1 MTIPNVSL
9 GELIDP
15 TTFGNAVV
23 DGVNGLTDATAALD
37 TRVTA
42 VESQAATN
50 ANELDT
56 RGIMSSSVGPASD
69 VDYPPTGGTICS
81 VSHTFRT
88 GRWYKVTING
98 VLMPGPGDQG
108 KAARAS
114 IYVGGAVVAA
124 KLSSINNSEPGCV
137 TVVWAGP
144 VASGTKSVEY
154 RVSVDSGSNSV
165 KYFGANGFRA
175 TMIVED
181 CGWI

>member
-1 MTIPNVSL
+1 MTIPNVIL

-69 VDYPPTGGTICS
+69 VDYPPTGGTVCS

-98 VLMPGPGDQG
+98 VIMPGNMA

-124 KLSSINNSEPGCV
+124 KLGSTHNSEPGCV

-154 RVSVDSGSNSV
+154 RVSQDSGDQPV

>member
-1 MTIPNVSL
+1 MTIPNVIL

-23 DGVNGLTDATAALD
+23 DGVNGLTETTAALD
-37 TRVTA
+37 TRLGA

-50 ANELDT
+50 SNEIDT

-69 VDYPPTGGTICS
+69 VEYPASGGTLCS
-81 VSHTFRT
+81 VSHTFRS

-98 VLMPGPGDQG
+98 CVYTKSGQSGQTLATSLIYIGGSAVASKPNYSGPG
-108 KAARAS
+108 
-114 IYVGGAVVAA
+114 VATTT
-124 KLSSINNSEPGCV
+124 

-154 RVSVDSGSNSV
+154 RVTGQSTMEVIGSG
-165 KYFGANGFRA
+165 GTRA

-181 CGWI
+181 CGWV